1 MKNIL
6 IVLVFIISSI
16 GICQHFQPVYTGNP
30 YMPMNIYVTEASH
43 PTDTSKYLNAGDE
56 IGIFD
61 GNVCVGAKVLTG
73 PIVQGSPLALVAS
86 ADDPTTPNID
96 GFITGNIIKYKIW
109 MSQLNIEIPS
119 DSIIPTY
126 SFGNNTFST
135 LGTSVAVLNAGL
147 IPVELTSFSASVR
160 SGNEVYLEWVTSTE
174 TNNSGF
180 AVERRIDAGWSE
192 IGFVKGNGTTTKIHQ
207 YHLVDKLMHKNN
219 NYVIKYRLKQIDY
232 NGEFR
237 YSDEIEIKISN
248 TVTGYSLSNNYP
260 NPFNPS
266 TRISYAIPIVSFV
279 TLKIYDVIG
288 NEVATLVNE
297 NKEAGLYELT
307 FEAGKL
313 SNGVYFYE
321 LKANEFRM
329 VKKLVLMK

>member
-1 MKNIL
+1 
-6 IVLVFIISSI
+6 
-16 GICQHFQPVYTGNP
+16 
-30 YMPMNIYVTEASH
+30 
-43 PTDTSKYLNAGDE
+43 
-56 IGIFD
+56 
-61 GNVCVGAKVLTG
+61 
-73 PIVQGSPLALVAS
+73 
-86 ADDPTTPNID
+86 
-96 GFITGNIIKYKIW
+96 